1 MSKYPLL
8 ILCAVLAFSSA
19 ASSAY
24 ATNYYTYV
32 NGGNSGNWNDPNTWT
47 TDPSGVTLV
56 GSAVPASSD
65 LVTILNGYTVTLT
78 GDVVETGLRINIQNG
93 GTLDLATF
101 TLGAPVAT
109 LSGAGTLKI
118 KSGYFP
124 TVTTN
129 NFQNSYAAGATVEYY
144 DFTGVLPVSINY
156 PNLVFTNTT
165 GAGNT
170 MTVSNAAAYVLR
182 IYGNLTTRATGA
194 GTLTVTLGN
203 QITNLIRVF
212 LSGNATFGANTVLT
226 TGLFNIVHQLNFSG
240 SMTNN
245 GTVNLSNGT
254 QYTASTNGAATMT
267 FTGATDNT
275 LACNGVTNFYTLT
288 VNKGLNSTNTL
299 SVTSTNTAN
308 LNFYSNGQLITL
320 TTGTLRLGANI
331 NIPRVWGSG
340 SANYDVG
347 ATSVSPMLWVDGAT
361 VNTNGA
367 ALVVYGKF
375 RITAGSFTSLGGQGA
390 VIREEGQYIIEGGT
404 FTTEKFRPSTTATTH
419 RGTFIMSGGIF
430 NASGTVGS
438 DGRYA
443 RFSLPF
449 PEQVFIMSGGVIN
462 VSNPE
467 SGGTAGDATNG
478 GIHIGCNAAN
488 YNVTGGT
495 FNAIL
500 SGSAAFFDI
509 ASVAPFWNL
518 HISRTGGTPTTVR
531 LNGIG
536 SVGNTVTTAQPLAV
550 LNDFTV
556 NGTNASVFLANN
568 LNVTL
573 GGGFTIGSNATYTP
587 GTNTTIFNG
596 SGAQAFSNSGTITSG
611 LYNMTVAKPAGTLT
625 LSGSVTSF
633 AVSQTLSLTGGVLN
647 DGGKT
652 ILAYGSVN
660 NSATHTGTGSI
671 TLSGSST
678 QTITGNGSGVFGNVV
693 LNNASSPGA
702 SATADLTIAGILTL
716 AGTGN
721 SIFDIAH
728 YLLSLTSTSA
738 TAITTTGNGFS
749 NVKMIRTLGLQS
761 DRGVKKTYSNVS
773 AFTFAFGSGPDY
785 TPATIQLTSVP
796 TTYGTITA
804 RPVTSRHQFVVA
816 SNANNLTYYWKVVGE
831 GFTGAVSA
839 SHTYRYVGSD
849 VAPVGDDVNYVPARY
864 NNTAWTVINNLTQ
877 VDETNKIIYFT
888 NVGYITGDYTAGV
901 PASFGTVKIFYSK
914 RNGNYNNTGAGT
926 TPWSNV
932 SHTGPDATTAPGAG
946 DQVFIGDGATN
957 NHVVTITN
965 NNQAAGGLEINAGS
979 TLDVGTSTGHNFGRL
994 ENAEIS
1000 GSGLLRISSAT
1011 ATAEFPAGDFG
1022 NFIRS
1027 AGGTVEYYTT
1037 GATSFTIPKASL
1049 APTNLPLI
1057 SYRNLIL
1064 TPGTGR
1070 VITMPDQDMRMYN
1083 NMTVQGVSATGVVRL
1098 NSAAARQLTV
1108 NGNIFVTTGNL
1119 QFINGTAQT
1128 VSTDNNV
1135 IIGTGAIFDVAA
1147 SGTAVTNTL
1156 AITRNLQ
1163 NNGVFDMAKGSYHC
1177 NTTFTG
1183 PANATITGTG
1193 TTTDFNVL
1201 TVSKGSSQATLLE
1214 VNVSAFSLS
1223 GTPVPL
1229 ALEYGTFRLTSA
1241 QTVTIANGADF
1252 SIPAATRLSANGG
1265 TMQLTGNDGHDM
1277 LVAGTLEVLAGAVN
1291 VGTTNNDNSIEYAA
1305 TGQPTITVAGGA
1317 LNVKSQIR
1325 RSFASSQGT
1334 LQYGQSG
1341 GAVAIGVNSAA
1352 TTTRGIFEIL
1362 NQGSNFTM
1370 TGGSMAIERALTST
1384 TIAELYLQP
1393 SSYTVSGG
1401 TIEIGKDA
1409 STQTIDINSIIPVY
1423 NVTVT
1428 GTDNIARLD
1437 FNGLTLRGSLSIEA
1451 TNVFNANSL
1460 DVSIA
1465 GDFTNANTTSVN
1477 GVTAGGYQSGVATQT
1492 TTLNGSTA
1500 NQLMAGVSGNLT
1512 NFGNLII
1519 RNTFTGGV
1527 VDMQPNTNL
1536 RVYGTLSLIQGTLA
1550 GNANTIATVSHIYN
1564 GSVHTSTGAGRVLL
1578 TGPTQQVISG
1588 NGSGKFG
1595 NLALSNTAGAV
1606 FAADQ
1611 EVTGTMTLTSGI
1623 LNIASYRL
1631 YISNTSLTAIAGATS
1646 AKYIATSGRLS
1657 DAGLTK
1663 AFDGSLDAAAFTFP
1677 VGSGTAKYTPVTYTL
1692 TTGTT
1697 GGNMT
1702 VKPVNSKHPSA
1713 TGSGLSYLS
1722 YYWNMSHTI
1731 TDLTALTHRY
1741 TYRAEDENGTLADYR
1756 DARFIEGAWTIG
1768 VTAGNPN
1775 ITTRVITFTNIDA
1788 AGDYTAGEPTAFVNP
1803 TTYTSVMTGN
1813 WETDAVWDID
1823 PPGTNLGPP
1832 PGSFVIINNLHTVT
1846 VNGSGLRPATLEVRG
1861 RLHLGNTTG
1870 HDLGTV
1876 STSGSGARTI
1886 QLQSST
1892 FPTGNFSTFVAAGG
1906 GTVDYNGA
1914 MNLPATQTTYN
1925 NLAFTGTG
1933 TKVLPSVDLTLNGNM
1948 TISAGT
1954 VSNAANR
1961 AITLVSTTGDLTN
1974 NGIFNAGDGAIEV
1987 GRHLLNSGA
1996 AAVFTAGNG
2005 TAGLRIGGDFT
2016 NNTNATFTAG
2026 TDSIG
2031 VRGNF
2036 VNAATFTGASGALRV
2051 SGGLTNSGTLTSGAG
2066 VVIISGTLSNTG
2078 SFTNG
2083 TGAVTVRGAFSN
2095 SNGGTQYRLNNST
2108 LTISGNF
2115 GNTSGATFDAG
2126 SGTVSIAGNWN
2137 STGTFTYNTSNV
2149 IFAGAGA
2156 QAISGSANFYNATRT
2171 NGGTLTMSN
2180 TFAINN
2186 LLTLA
2191 GGMISTG
2198 ANQINLTNTATQPV
2212 VGYDVS
2218 SYIDG
2223 RLAITF
2229 PTTAGAS
2236 RTFPVGQ
2243 GTVYRPVTIQQTA
2256 VGTSG
2261 TMRVEMINT
2270 PPGGAFPASIERLS
2284 EARYFSINRS
2294 GGTIGSPT
2302 VEIGFNTN
2310 GAADESIATPGNVRI
2325 VRATSVGGPWTDE
2338 GGSGVY
2344 SPAYPRG
2351 YATSGVTTLAATTYF
2366 ALGYQNAVLPIQLI
2380 SFKAVLNAAQV
2391 DLTWTTATEHNNA
2404 LFTIERAGTDLKFD
2418 SIGFVPGAGDS
2429 QEALHYATVD
2439 YTPLRGIS
2447 YYRLKQTD
2455 FDGTAAYS
2463 ALSKVENNASG
2474 MHIFRVYPNPAV
2486 SATSVW
2492 VRYTNGDDV
2501 ESNAYLTIA
2510 DVAGRRVYA
2519 GLVDFKDDVDLHTL
2533 GRILGPGV
2541 YLVTIVTEGFQG
2553 TKKLV
2558 VR

>member
-1 MSKYPLL
+1 MSKYLL
-8 ILCAVLAFSSA
+8 SILCAALVFFSDLSSA
-19 ASSAY
+19 SA
-24 ATNYYTYV
+24 ANFYTYV
-32 NGGNSGNWNDPNTWT
+32 NGGISGNWNDPNTWT
-47 TDPSGVTLV
+47 TDPTGVTLV
-56 GSAVPASSD
+56 GSAVPASGD

-78 GDVVETGLRINIQNG
+78 ADVLETALRITIQNG
-93 GTLDLATF
+93 GTLDLSTF

-109 LSGAGTLKI
+109 LSGAGTLRI

-129 NFQNSYAAGATVEYY
+129 NFQNSFAAGATVEYY
-144 DFTGVLPVSINY
+144 DFTGVVPVSINY

-165 GAGNT
+165 GAANT
-170 MTVSNAAAYVLR
+170 ITVSNAAAYTLR

-194 GTLTVTLGN
+194 GVLTVTLGSQATN
-203 QITNLIRVF
+203 QIRVF
-212 LSGNATFGANTVLT
+212 LDGNATFGANTVLN
-226 TGLFNIVHQLNFSG
+226 TGLFNMVHQLTFSG

-254 QYTASTNGAATMT
+254 QYTASTTGAATMT

-288 VNKGLNSTNTL
+288 LNKGLNSVNTL

-308 LNFYSNGQLITL
+308 LNFYSNGQLIII

-331 NIPRVWGSG
+331 NIPRVYGSG
-340 SANYDVG
+340 SPNYDVG

-361 VNTNGA
+361 VNTNGS
-367 ALVVYGKF
+367 ALVIYGKF

-390 VIREEGQYIIEGGT
+390 VIREEGQYLIEGGT

-419 RGTFIMSGGIF
+419 RGTFIMSGGTF
-430 NASGTVGS
+430 NASGTTGS
-438 DGRYA
+438 DSRYA

-467 SGGTAGDATNG
+467 AGGAGGDATNG

-495 FNAIL
+495 MNAIL

-518 HISRTGGTPTTVR
+518 NISRTGGTPTTVR

-536 SVGNTVTTAQPLAV
+536 SVGNTVTTAQPLVV
-550 LNDFTV
+550 LNDFTI
-556 NGTNASVFLANN
+556 NGTNTPTFQANN

-573 GGGFTIGSNATYTP
+573 GGTYTIGSGATYTP

-596 SGAQAFSNSGTITSG
+596 SGSQGFSNSGTITSG

-625 LSGSVTSF
+625 LSGSVASF
-633 AVSQTLSLTGGVLN
+633 TVSQTLSLTGGVLN

-652 ILAYGSVN
+652 ILAYGTVN

-671 TLSGSST
+671 TLSGATT
-678 QTITGNGSGVFGNVV
+678 QTITGNGSGVFGNLV

-702 SATADLTIAGILTL
+702 SAAADMSIAGILTL

-749 NVKMIRTLGLQS
+749 AVKMIRTLGLQS
-761 DRGVKKTYSNVS
+761 DRGVKKTYANLS
-773 AFTFAFGSGPDY
+773 AFTFAFGSGANY
-785 TPATIQLTSVP
+785 TPATIQLTAVP

-804 RPVTSRHQFVVA
+804 RPVASRHQFVVA
-816 SNANNLTYYWKVVGE
+816 SNTNNLTHYWKVVGE
-831 GFTGAVSA
+831 GFTGSVSA
-839 SHTYRYVGSD
+839 SHAYYYVDSD
-849 VAPVGDDVNYVPARY
+849 VSPAGDDVNYVPARY
-864 NNTAWTVINNLTQ
+864 NNTSWTVINNVSQ
-877 VDETNKIIYFT
+877 VDETNNIVYFT

-901 PASFGTVKIFYSK
+901 PVSFGTVKIFYSK
-914 RNGNYNNTGAGT
+914 RNGNWNNTTAGA

-932 SHTGPDATTAPGAG
+932 SHTGPDATTAPSAG
-946 DQVFIGDGATN
+946 DQVFIGDGASN

-965 NNQAAGGLEINAGS
+965 NNQAAGGLEINTGS

-994 ENAEIS
+994 ENAQIS
-1000 GSGLLRISSAT
+1000 GSGLLRISAAT

-1037 GATSFTIPKASL
+1037 GATSFTIPKTSL

-1057 SYRNLIL
+1057 SYRNLVL

-1070 VITMPDQDMRMYN
+1070 FIIMPDQDMRMYN
-1083 NMTVQGVSATGVVRL
+1083 NMTVQGASATGVVRL
-1098 NSAAARQLTV
+1098 NSAASRVLTV
-1108 NGNIFVTTGNL
+1108 NGNILVTTGNL
-1119 QFINGTAQT
+1119 QFVNGTAQA
-1128 VSTDNNV
+1128 VYTDNSV
-1135 IIGTGAIFDVAA
+1135 LIGAGAIFDVAA
-1147 SGTAVTNTL
+1147 SGTVAANTL
-1156 AITRNLQ
+1156 TIARNLQ
-1163 NNGVFDMAKGSYHC
+1163 NDGVFDMAKGSYNC
-1177 NTTFTG
+1177 NTTFTSSVNTFIYG
-1183 PANATITGTG
+1183 SGA
-1193 TTTDFNVL
+1193 TTDFNVL
-1201 TVSKGSSQATLLE
+1201 TVSKGSSQAPVLE
-1214 VNVSAFSLS
+1214 VNASAFSLS
-1223 GTPVPL
+1223 GTPLPL
-1229 ALEYGTFRLTSA
+1229 VLEYGTFRLTSA
-1241 QTVTIANGADF
+1241 QTVSIANGADF

-1277 LVAGTLEVLAGAVN
+1277 LVAGTLEILAGGVN
-1291 VGTTNNDNSIEYAA
+1291 VGTTSNDNSIEYAA
-1305 TGQPTITVAGGA
+1305 TGQPTIFVAGGA
-1317 LNVKSQIR
+1317 LNVRSQIR

-1334 LQYGQSG
+1334 LQYNQSG
-1341 GAVAIGVNSAA
+1341 GAVALGISNAA

-1370 TGGSMAIERALTST
+1370 TGGSLAIERASAST

-1393 SSYTVSGG
+1393 SGYAVTGG

-1409 STQTIDINSIIPVY
+1409 SGHTIDINSTIPVY
-1423 NVTVT
+1423 HVTVT

-1437 FNGLTLRGSLSIEA
+1437 FNGLTMRGSLSIEA

-1460 DVSIA
+1460 DVNVA
-1465 GDFTNANTTSVN
+1465 GNFTNANTGT
-1477 GVTAGGYQSGVATQT
+1477 GGYVAGSGNQT
-1492 TTLNGSTA
+1492 TTLNGA
-1500 NQLMAGVSGNLT
+1500 ADNQLVSGVSGNVT
-1512 NFGNLII
+1512 TFRNLVI
-1519 RNTFTGGV
+1519 RNTFSGGI
-1527 VDMQPNTNL
+1527 VDLQPNTAV
-1536 RVYGTLSLIQGTLA
+1536 RVALSLSLIQGTLA
-1550 GNANTIATVSHIYN
+1550 GNANAITVFANVYN
-1564 GSVHTSTGAGRVLL
+1564 AAVHTSTGTGRILL
-1578 TGPTQQVISG
+1578 GGSTQQVISG
-1588 NGSGKFG
+1588 NGNGKFG
-1595 NLALSNTAGAV
+1595 SVFLSNAAGAV
-1606 FAADQ
+1606 FTADQ
-1611 EVTGTMTLTSGI
+1611 EVTGTLTLNNGM

-1631 YISNTSLTAIAGATS
+1631 YISNPSLTAIVGATS

-1657 DAGLTK
+1657 DAGVTK
-1663 AFDGSLDAAAFTFP
+1663 AFAGSLSGATFTFP
-1677 VGSGTAKYTPVTYTL
+1677 VGSGSTKYTPATYTI

-1697 GGNMT
+1697 GGNIT
-1702 VKPVNSKHPSA
+1702 LKPVNSKHPSA

-1722 YYWNMSHTI
+1722 YYWSMSHTI
-1731 TDLTALTHRY
+1731 VNLTALTHAY
-1741 TYRAEDENGTLADYR
+1741 TYLAEDENGTPADYR
-1756 DARFIEGAWTIG
+1756 DARFIDGAWTIG

-1775 ITTRVITFTNIDA
+1775 ITTRIITFTNTDG

-1803 TTYTSVMTGN
+1803 TTYTSVTTGN

-1832 PGSFVIINNLHTVT
+1832 PGSFVIVSTGHTVT
-1846 VNGSGLRPATLEVRG
+1846 VNGSGKRIATLEVRG
-1861 RLHLGNTTG
+1861 RLHMGTTTG

-1876 STSGSGARTI
+1876 SSGGGGARTI
-1886 QLQSST
+1886 QLQSSI
-1892 FPTGNFSTFVAAGG
+1892 FPAGNFSSFVAAGG
-1906 GTVDYNGA
+1906 GTVEYNGA
-1914 MNLPATQTTYN
+1914 MNLPVTQTTYN
-1925 NLAFTGTG
+1925 NLAFTGAG
-1933 TKVLPSVDLTLNGNM
+1933 TKVLPNVDLTLNGSM

-1954 VSNAANR
+1954 VNNAANR
-1961 AITLVSTTGDLTN
+1961 ALTLVSTTGDLTN
-1974 NGIFNAGDGAIEV
+1974 NSVFNTGDGGIVV

-1996 AAVFTAGNG
+1996 AANLTAGNG
-2005 TAGLRIGGDFT
+2005 SAGLRVGGNFT
-2016 NNTNATFTAG
+2016 NNNNATYTAG
-2026 TDSIG
+2026 TDSLG

-2036 VNAATFTGASGALRV
+2036 INSATFTASSGAVRV
-2051 SGGLTNSGTLTSGAG
+2051 GGAFTNSGTLTSGTG
-2066 VVIISGTLSNTG
+2066 VIIITGALGNTG
-2078 SFTNG
+2078 SFTAG
-2083 TGAVTVRGAFSN
+2083 TGEITVRGTFTN
-2095 SNGGTQYRLNNST
+2095 SASGTQYRLNNGA
-2108 LTISGNF
+2108 LTISGAF
-2115 GNTSGATFDAG
+2115 SNTSGATFDGG
-2126 SGTVSIAGNWN
+2126 SGTLSVAGNWN
-2137 STGTFTYNTSNV
+2137 NTGTFTYNTSTV

-2156 QAISGSANFYNATRT
+2156 QTLGGGTTNFYNLTRT

-2180 TFAINN
+2180 TFVINN
-2186 LLTLA
+2186 LLTLTN
-2191 GGMISTG
+2191 GMIVTG
-2198 ANQINLTNTATQPV
+2198 TNQINLVNTAIQPV
-2212 VGYDVS
+2212 VGYGVS
-2218 SYIDG
+2218 SYVDG
-2223 RLAITF
+2223 RLSIAF

-2256 VGTSG
+2256 APSG
-2261 TMRVEMINT
+2261 AAGSVRVQMINT
-2270 PPGGAFPASIERLS
+2270 PPSGTFPASIERLS
-2284 EARYFSINRS
+2284 EARYFSVNRT
-2294 GGTIGSPT
+2294 GGNIGSPT

-2325 VRATSVGGPWTDE
+2325 VRATSGSGPWTDE

-2351 YATSGVTTLAATTYF
+2351 YATSGVTTIAPTTYF
-2366 ALGYQNAVLPIQLI
+2366 ALGYQNAVLPITLT
-2380 SFKAVLNAAQV
+2380 SFQAVLNQAQV
-2391 DLTWTTATEHNNA
+2391 DLTWTTATERNNA
-2404 LFTIERAGTDLKFD
+2404 FFTVERAGADLKFD

-2429 QEALHYATVD
+2429 QEALHYASVD
-2439 YTPLRGIS
+2439 YSPLRGIS

-2455 FDGTAAYS
+2455 FDGTATYS
-2463 ALSKVENNASG
+2463 KLSKVENNASG
-2474 MHIFRVYPNPAV
+2474 MHIFQVFPNPGA
-2486 SATSVW
+2486 ATAPVW
-2492 VRYTNGDDV
+2492 VRFTSGDDIDRH
-2501 ESNAYLTIA
+2501 AYMTIA

-2519 GLVDFKDDVDLHTL
+2519 GRVDFKEDVDLHGL
-2533 GRILGPGV
+2533 GRTLGPGV
-2541 YLVTIVTEGFQG
+2541 YLVTIMTEGFQG
-2553 TKKLV
+2553 TKKLI